1 MKICFVAPANNYHTK
16 KWCNWFLARGYEIH
30 VVSFIDD
37 VIPNVNIH
45 FIDAG
50 VNAQESDFSKIR
62 YLLYFSKVKRIIKDI
77 KPDIINVHY
86 ATSYGTVV
94 ALSGVKPYILS
105 VWGSDIYD
113 FPYKSIFHKLMLK
126 YSLSKAAYLF
136 STSQAMAEEAAKYT
150 KKNFVITPFGVDMNL
165 FQPSFEIKNT
175 NKFVVGTV
183 KGISAVYGIDYLLK
197 AVSIVH
203 SRYPEIDI
211 RLRIAGTGDAEKE
224 YKALADK
231 LGVSNITTWLGFIS
245 QEQAAVEWKNMDVAV
260 IYSNQESFGVS
271 AVEAQACGIPL
282 IISDVSGLKEATE
295 PQKTCIVVP
304 KKNEYELAKSIKYL
318 YDNPDL
324 RREMGIRA
332 RKYVLKMYELN
343 SCFYKIEETLKLYI
357 KENAN
362 D

>member
-1 MKICFVAPANNYHTK
+1 M
-16 KWCNWFLARGYEIH
+16 
-30 VVSFIDD
+30 
-37 VIPNVNIH
+37 
-45 FIDAG
+45 
-50 VNAQESDFSKIR
+50 
-62 YLLYFSKVKRIIKDI
+62 
-77 KPDIINVHY
+77 
-86 ATSYGTVV
+86 
-94 ALSGVKPYILS
+94 
-105 VWGSDIYD
+105 
-113 FPYKSIFHKLMLK
+113 
-126 YSLSKAAYLF
+126 
-136 STSQAMAEEAAKYT
+136 
-150 KKNFVITPFGVDMNL
+150 
-165 FQPSFEIKNT
+165 
-175 NKFVVGTV
+175 
-183 KGISAVYGIDYLLK
+183 
-197 AVSIVH
+197 
-203 SRYPEIDI
+203 
-211 RLRIAGTGDAEKE
+211 
-224 YKALADK
+224 ADK

-245 QEQAAVEWKNMDVAV
+245 QEQVAVEWKNMDVAV

-318 YDNPDL
+318 YYNPDL